1 MLRVKMSDSKTIMI
15 TGATSGIGLETARY
29 LHECGYKLLL
39 IGRNQDKLQ
48 KVVKEIN
55 AESSYVVDLE
65 NISDIKGI
73 FSYCQDN
80 SIKLDGLVHAA
91 GYAINMPVRSY
102 SLEHAEN
109 LMKLN
114 YYAFLE
120 MCKCFISRKSSNDGA
135 SIVALSSLS
144 SETMLKGSVLY
155 SASKN
160 ALNTAVT
167 VASKEFAKR
176 YIRVNAVMP
185 AYVDT
190 RMNDG
195 LDDLIDIAEKQPFG
209 LIPPRAIAETVEF
222 LLSDKSKYIT
232 GSLLPVSAGME
243 F

>member
-1 MLRVKMSDSKTIMI
+1 MSDPKTIMI
-15 TGATSGIGLETARY
+15 TGATSGIGLETAKY
-29 LHECGYKLLL
+29 LHELGYKLLL
-39 IGRNQDKLQ
+39 IGRNQEKLNG
-48 KVVKEIN
+48 VVKEIN
-55 AESSYVVDLE
+55 AEYSYVIDLE
-65 NISDIKGI
+65 NTKDIKGI
-73 FSYCQDN
+73 FTYCQEN
-80 SIKLDGLVHAA
+80 GIKLDGLVHAA
-91 GYAINMPVRSY
+91 GYAINMPIRAF

-120 MCKCFISRKSSNDGA
+120 MCKHFYSKKVSNDGA

-144 SETMLKGSVLY
+144 CETMLKGSVLY
-155 SASKN
+155 SASKK

-167 VASKEFAKR
+167 VSSKEFTKR
-176 YIRVNAVMP
+176 AIRVNAVMP

-195 LDDLIDIAEKQPFG
+195 LEDLIDINEKQPFG
-209 LIPPRAIAETVEF
+209 LIPPRDVAEAVEF
-222 LLSDKSKYIT
+222 LLSDKSRYIT

>member
-1 MLRVKMSDSKTIMI
+1 MSDSRTVMI
-15 TGATSGIGLETARY
+15 SGSTSGIGLETARY
-29 LHECGYKLLL
+29 LHECGYSLFL

-48 KVVKEIN
+48 NVVNEIN
-55 AESSYVVDLE
+55 AENSFVVDLE
-65 NISDIKGI
+65 NISEIKSI
-73 FSYCQDN
+73 FVYCQSN
-80 SIKLDGLVHAA
+80 GIKLHGLVHAA

-102 SLEHAEN
+102 ALEHAER

-120 MCKCFISRKSSNDGA
+120 LCKGFISKKISEDGA

-144 SETMLKGSVLY
+144 SKTMLKGSVLY

-160 ALNTAVT
+160 AMNTAVS

-176 YIRVNAVMP
+176 FVRVNAVMP

-195 LDDLIDIAEKQPFG
+195 LNELIDITEKQPFG